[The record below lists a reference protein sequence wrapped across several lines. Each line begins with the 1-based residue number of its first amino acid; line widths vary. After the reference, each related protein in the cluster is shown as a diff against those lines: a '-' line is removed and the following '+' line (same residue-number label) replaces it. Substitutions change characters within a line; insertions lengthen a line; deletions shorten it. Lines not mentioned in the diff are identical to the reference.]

1 MMQVKRSFSYLPL
14 LYFKSRR
21 TKFAP
26 TVCKINFCENIV
38 PLARQRCVES
48 PHPTSCVS
56 INYCKFCVRM
66 ISATV
71 AYYNY
76 FERQRNNPSVSVYAK
91 PVPLAGTPKWILRQI
106 PICIFF
112 SYSIA
117 KNKTAA
123 AKLLWLSVFM
133 ILFLIPKL
141 P

>member
-1 MMQVKRSFSYLPL
+1 
-14 LYFKSRR
+14 
-21 TKFAP
+21 
-26 TVCKINFCENIV
+26 
-38 PLARQRCVES
+38 
-48 PHPTSCVS
+48 
-56 INYCKFCVRM
+56 M

-71 AYYNY
+71 AYYITLSDSETTPQSQ
-76 FERQRNNPSVSVYAK
+76 FMPSQFPLQERLNGFCGKSQFAY
-91 PVPLAGTPKWILRQI
+91 
-106 PICIFF
+106 FF

>member
-1 MMQVKRSFSYLPL
+1 
-14 LYFKSRR
+14 
-21 TKFAP
+21 
-26 TVCKINFCENIV
+26 
-38 PLARQRCVES
+38 
-48 PHPTSCVS
+48 
-56 INYCKFCVRM
+56 M

-71 AYYNY
+71 AYYITLSDS
-76 FERQRNNPSVSVYAK
+76 ETTPSVSVYAK

>member
-1 MMQVKRSFSYLPL
+1 LREYRAACAAAVRRVAAPYKLRVNKLLQILRANDICHCRI
-14 LYFKSRR
+14 LYF
-21 TKFAP
+21 
-26 TVCKINFCENIV
+26 
-38 PLARQRCVES
+38 
-48 PHPTSCVS
+48 
-56 INYCKFCVRM
+56 
-66 ISATV
+66 
-71 AYYNY
+71 

>member
-1 MMQVKRSFSYLPL
+1 
-14 LYFKSRR
+14 
-21 TKFAP
+21 
-26 TVCKINFCENIV
+26 
-38 PLARQRCVES
+38 
-48 PHPTSCVS
+48 
-56 INYCKFCVRM
+56 M

-71 AYYNY
+71 AYYITLSDSETTPQSQ
-76 FERQRNNPSVSVYAK
+76 FMPSQFPLQERLN
-91 PVPLAGTPKWILRQI
+91 GFLRQI